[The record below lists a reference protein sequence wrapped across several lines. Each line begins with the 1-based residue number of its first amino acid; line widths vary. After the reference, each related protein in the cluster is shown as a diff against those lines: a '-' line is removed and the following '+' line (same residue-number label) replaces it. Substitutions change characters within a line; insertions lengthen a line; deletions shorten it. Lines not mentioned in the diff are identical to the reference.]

1 MKIKGQ
7 LELSSH
13 AQRFLDLYN
22 EIDDACSWCHCFDVV
37 SEGLSPAEKEVLASE
52 LDLMF

>member
-1 MKIKGQ
+1 
-7 LELSSH
+7 
-13 AQRFLDLYN
+13 LYN
-22 EIDDACSWCHCFDVV
+22 EIDDACSWCHCFGVV